1 MGFGLEI
8 NGKHLPL
15 ARKEGFGVFW
25 SIPVKSR
32 SQEKRLKSAKRV
44 NEQQEF
50 CSSSGLWQQSHF
62 SWSSLQGLCCSWPG
76 RDSQWPFSQLTHGI
90 CDISLSLHRS
100 ARCPCHLCRLLQA
113 YGRMESKRALLWIA
127 PNYKLSVILLDLIAF
142 FFFSCGFCPGM
153 KQSIST
159 LLC

>member
-8 NGKHLPL
+8 NGKHLPS

-50 CSSSGLWQQSHF
+50 LSSSGLWQQNLF
-62 SWSSLQGLCCSWPG
+62 FFWSSLQGLCCSWPG
-76 RDSQWPFSQLTHGI
+76 RDSQWPSSQLTHGI
-90 CDISLSLHRS
+90 CGISLSLHRS

-127 PNYKLSVILLDLIAF
+127 PNYKLSCWISF
-142 FFFSCGFCPGM
+142 FFFFCGFCPGM
-153 KQSIST
+153 EQSIST

>member
-8 NGKHLPL
+8 NGKHLPS

-50 CSSSGLWQQSHF
+50 LSSSGLWQQS
-62 SWSSLQGLCCSWPG
+62 L
-76 RDSQWPFSQLTHGI
+76 
-90 CDISLSLHRS
+90 
-100 ARCPCHLCRLLQA
+100 
-113 YGRMESKRALLWIA
+113 
-127 PNYKLSVILLDLIAF
+127 F
-142 FFFSCGFCPGM
+142 FFGAACRASAVAGLAEILSGHPP
-153 KQSIST
+153 S
-159 LLC
+159 